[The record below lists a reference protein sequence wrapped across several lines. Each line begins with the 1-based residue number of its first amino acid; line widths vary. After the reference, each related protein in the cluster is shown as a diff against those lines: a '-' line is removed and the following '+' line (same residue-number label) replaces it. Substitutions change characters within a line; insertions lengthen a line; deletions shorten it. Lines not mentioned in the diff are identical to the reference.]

1 MQQYGKRIAELR
13 NLTDPEK
20 YTSHCFRRSAAS
32 QLAEEGATATESR
45 TAGNWKSK
53 EAAMGYVHSSLR
65 MKRNLSHMLGGTKNV
80 VVAAPEAASAMRRLI
95 EETGHKFSNA
105 NGCTFKISCSISY
118 TNAPEEETLLLKLIR
133 IRP

>member
-1 MQQYGKRIAELR
+1 MQMHGKRIAEL
-13 NLTDPEK
+13 LDLPEPEK
-20 YTSHCFRRSAAS
+20 YTSHCFRRSAAT
-32 QLAEEGATATESR
+32 QLAEEGATESEIR
-45 TAGNWKSK
+45 IAGNWKSN
-53 EAAMGYVHSSLR
+53 EAAMGYIQDSDK
-65 MKRNLSHMLGGTKNV
+65 MKRNVSHMLGGTKNV